1 MRSLTPK
8 LAVAHDYLMRENDN
22 DSVKTKWND
31 LRAKLDE
38 IKFGTCV
45 KRHCLSKK
53 AIEDKGIKPTV
64 IELFLIMYTVHLA
77 ETYLGNTLK
86 QPFFAIGNFC
96 GNKTKS
102 PKDLPLDNL
111 FMKQPLQTATQVT
124 NMKDLRIDDQTKTPI
139 SLTSIALALFTVNNT
154 PLLCTS
160 SIQAKFECINNYTK
174 DTVDTTIMKIDPSK
188 KTMIKRKKK
197 KAKVQEKKSDNV
209 STDVP
214 PSTSNPH
221 DNDATVQSPTTSDT
235 VIEEPQSTTSK
246 NDSNPPNTTIQS
258 SSTSST

>member
-1 MRSLTPK
+1 
-8 LAVAHDYLMRENDN
+8 
-22 DSVKTKWND
+22 
-31 LRAKLDE
+31 
-38 IKFGTCV
+38 
-45 KRHCLSKK
+45 
-53 AIEDKGIKPTV
+53 
-64 IELFLIMYTVHLA
+64 
-77 ETYLGNTLK
+77 
-86 QPFFAIGNFC
+86 
-96 GNKTKS
+96 
-102 PKDLPLDNL
+102 
-111 FMKQPLQTATQVT
+111 
-124 NMKDLRIDDQTKTPI
+124 MKDLCIDDQTKTPI

-188 KTMIKRKKK
+188 KTMVKRKKK

-214 PSTSNPH
+214 PSTSNPP

-246 NDSNPPNTTIQS
+246 IDSNPPNTTIQS
-258 SSTSST
+258 NSTASTQNQSVTHHEQDSQSIIVIPPAVTTLVKNIDHFMTTCMKSEDQLVSDNLLDVKNHILNFINTTAKTKFDNWPTLSNLCPTGENLS